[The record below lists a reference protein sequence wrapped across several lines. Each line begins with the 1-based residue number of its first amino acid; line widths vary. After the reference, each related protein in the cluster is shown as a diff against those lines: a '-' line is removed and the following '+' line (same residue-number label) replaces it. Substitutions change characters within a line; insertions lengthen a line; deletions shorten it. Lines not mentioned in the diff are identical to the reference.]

1 MQRLRRMLEP
11 IIRPLI
17 RCHLRISHS
26 KTLGVR
32 AIVIDETDRVFLVKH
47 SYVSG
52 WYLPGGGVE
61 IGESA
66 LSALVRELAEEG
78 NIQLTGV
85 PRLHGIFLNKR
96 TSQRDYI
103 VLFVVREF
111 RQDEPPLPNREI
123 VAHGF
128 FSRDAL
134 PEETSRATR
143 ARIVEVFNSQTV
155 SELW

>member
-1 MQRLRRMLEP
+1 MQRLRRMVEP

-17 RCHLRISHS
+17 RCHLRFSRS

-32 AIVIDETDRVFLVKH
+32 AIVIDGTGRVFLVKH
-47 SYVSG
+47 SYISG

-61 IGESA
+61 IGESV
-66 LSALVRELAEEG
+66 LSALARELAEEG

-96 TSQRDYI
+96 ISKRDYV
-103 VLFVVREF
+103 VLFVVRDF
-111 RQDEPPLPNREI
+111 RQDEPPLPDLEI
-123 VAHGF
+123 IAHGF
-128 FSRDAL
+128 FSLDAL

-143 ARIVEVFNSQTV
+143 ARIAEVFNSQPV